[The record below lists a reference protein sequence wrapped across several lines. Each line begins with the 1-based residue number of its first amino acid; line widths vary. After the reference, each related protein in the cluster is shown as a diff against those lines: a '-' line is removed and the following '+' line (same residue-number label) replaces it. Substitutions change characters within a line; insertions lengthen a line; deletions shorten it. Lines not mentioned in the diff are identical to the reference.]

1 MRRSSLHKPLLAL
14 FVIGVSVLALPRTL
28 HAQSKPR
35 SDRYHI
41 TREEIAESGG
51 NVGTAYDV
59 VHLLRQRWLNP
70 PLGRNSTS
78 DANSSGG
85 GATEIIVYI
94 NDVRQQSIEDLKTV
108 KAARIADMRFLE
120 QNRAIQLRGPG
131 HELGVI
137 EVITTDRPK

>member
-1 MRRSSLHKPLLAL
+1 MRRPSLHKPLLAL
-14 FVIGVSVLALPRTL
+14 FVIGVSVLALPRTAD
-28 HAQSKPR
+28 AQNKPR

-41 TREEIAESGG
+41 TREEITESGG

-59 VHLLRQRWLNP
+59 VRLLRQRWLNP
-70 PLGRNSTS
+70 PLGRNSSTNADGTS
-78 DANSSGG
+78 G

-94 NDVRQQSIEDLKTV
+94 NDIRQQSIEDLKTV
-108 KAARIADMRFLE
+108 RASRVADMRFLE

-137 EVITTDRPK
+137 EVTTTDKPK